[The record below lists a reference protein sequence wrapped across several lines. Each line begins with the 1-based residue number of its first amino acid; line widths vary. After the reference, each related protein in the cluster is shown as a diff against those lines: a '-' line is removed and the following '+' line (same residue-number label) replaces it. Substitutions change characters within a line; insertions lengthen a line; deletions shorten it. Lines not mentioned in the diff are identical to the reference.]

1 MRAPRTSPLPPVS
14 RSRLERGR
22 SVPAR
27 TLQPVLGP
35 PLTLPDPERLT
46 HVQFRRFAGC
56 PVCNL
61 HLRSVVLR
69 HEEIERAG
77 IREVVLFH
85 SPAEEL
91 REHVSHL
98 PFAVVADPDK
108 LLYAEFGVEAH
119 RRALLDPRAWP
130 AIVRAVLRGVGDLL
144 RGRGRLPATTQ
155 PGGRIGLPADF
166 LVTPGGRIAALK
178 YGEHVYDQWSVDELL
193 GHAAELRT
201 VG

>member
-1 MRAPRTSPLPPVS
+1 MRTSPTPP
-14 RSRLERGR
+14 RTRLEPGG

-27 TLQPVLGP
+27 TLDPVLGP
-35 PLTLPDPERLT
+35 PLSLPDAERLT

-77 IREVVLFH
+77 IREVVIFH

-91 REHVSHL
+91 SAHVSPL
-98 PFAVVADPDK
+98 PFAVVADPDR

-119 RRALLDPRAWP
+119 RRSLLAPRAWP
-130 AIVRAVLRGVGDLL
+130 AIVRAVLRGVGELL
-144 RGRGRLPATTQ
+144 RGRGKLPAASQ
-155 PGGRIGLPADF
+155 PHGRLGLPADF
-166 LVTPGGRIAALK
+166 LIEPGGRVAAVK
-178 YGEHVYDQWSVDELL
+178 YGEHVYDQWTVDELL
-193 GHAAELRT
+193 GHAAALRT

>member
-14 RSRLERGR
+14 RSRLEPGR

-193 GHAAELRT
+193 GHAAQLRT

>member
-14 RSRLERGR
+14 RSRLEPGHNVA
-22 SVPAR
+22 SR

-130 AIVRAVLRGVGDLL
+130 AIVRAVLRGVGELL

>member
-1 MRAPRTSPLPPVS
+1 MRTPLTRTRLAPGAV
-14 RSRLERGR
+14 
-22 SVPAR
+22 VPAR
-27 TLQPVLGP
+27 RLDPVIGT
-35 PLTLPDPERLT
+35 PLTVPDPERLT

-61 HLRSVVLR
+61 HLRSVVRR
-69 HEEIERAG
+69 HQEIERAG

-85 SPAEEL
+85 SPAPEL
-91 REHVSHL
+91 RAHVADL

-130 AIVRAVLRGVGDLL
+130 AIVRSVASGARELDA
-144 RGRGRLPATTQ
+144 GRGRLPAAAQ
-155 PGGRIGLPADF
+155 PAGRLGLPADF
-166 LVTPGGRIAALK
+166 LLTPDGRVAAAG

-193 GHAAELRT
+193 ALAAATGR
-201 VG
+201 

>member
-14 RSRLERGR
+14 RSRLEPGR
-22 SVPAR
+22 SVPSR

-193 GHAAELRT
+193 GHAAQLRT

>member
-14 RSRLERGR
+14 RSRLEPGH
-22 SVPAR
+22 SVSSRP
-27 TLQPVLGP
+27 LQPVLGP

-85 SPAEEL
+85 SPADEL

-130 AIVRAVLRGVGDLL
+130 AIVRAVLLGTADLL
-144 RGRGRLPATTQ
+144 RGRGRLPATVQ

-166 LVTPGGRIAALK
+166 LVTPGGRIAAVK

-193 GHAAELRT
+193 AHAAQLRT